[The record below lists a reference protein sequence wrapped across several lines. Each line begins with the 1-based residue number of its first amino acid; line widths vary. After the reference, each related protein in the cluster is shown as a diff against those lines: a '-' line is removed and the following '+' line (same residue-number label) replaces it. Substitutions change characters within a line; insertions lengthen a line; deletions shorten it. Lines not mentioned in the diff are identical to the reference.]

1 MDKLKAFFQNQKVKT
16 AMWNMAGTALSVV
29 AVYLADLDP
38 QYNIILVPAI
48 LALSKWIN
56 KTYCSA

>member
-1 MDKLKAFFQNQKVKT
+1 MNQLKAFFENKRVKT

-48 LALSKWIN
+48 LALSKAIN
-56 KTYCSA
+56 QKYTTN